1 MSLSNRTCQ
10 TNKKHKDSTSE
21 NISTHCTRRD
31 PHFQANSRR
40 RKLLH
45 LIMPHVP
52 LSSSAHRGIS
62 STKRQHQGH
71 ALIYIDFFFFLIF
84 SRIWSPF
91 NVEGNF
97 STLARV
103 DMAKNCHLQ
112 MLWKKKSLS
121 SQSMRLIL
129 VLKNRVC
136 YWRVRVG
143 AWKKLG
149 CVRGWVTS
157 VLYPKRE
164 EAAWPLHF

>member
-1 MSLSNRTCQ
+1 MQLERTLVYFGRNQKHFQKRLKVPLSNRTCQ

-71 ALIYIDFFFFLIF
+71 ALIYIDFFFHSNIQQDLIT
-84 SRIWSPF
+84 IQQP
-91 NVEGNF
+91 
-97 STLARV
+97 
-103 DMAKNCHLQ
+103 DC
-112 MLWKKKSLS
+112 SLS
-121 SQSMRLIL
+121 YSGFFHMYDLGVSCTFHFHKKCYYLIIHILNFQKCLYLYEKLCSMISF
-129 VLKNRVC
+129 VI
-136 YWRVRVG
+136 
-143 AWKKLG
+143 
-149 CVRGWVTS
+149 
-157 VLYPKRE
+157 
-164 EAAWPLHF
+164 